1 MRSKKILRA
10 IREALINPLL
20 NDEIINKRIN
30 VYDRQ
35 AAKEYAETFA
45 LSPNINK
52 YPYFKDDDCAN
63 FISQVLHAGG
73 MVMTGRDY
81 TKFQDWFCYTNDPQ
95 NLKKISLTWRSARY
109 FRKYWGNEN
118 GDGRNAAREYRE
130 YNVLD
135 IFTNFEELYNYLEVG
150 DVIQYGDPK
159 NNNYPYHTQ
168 VVHAKEFNIALN
180 RNDLFMAQHTANRK
194 NVSLYEYLKLLQNKA
209 NRYIYV
215 YHF

>member
-1 MRSKKILRA
+1 M
-10 IREALINPLL
+10 
-20 NDEIINKRIN
+20 
-30 VYDRQ
+30 
-35 AAKEYAETFA
+35 
-45 LSPNINK
+45 
-52 YPYFKDDDCAN
+52 
-63 FISQVLHAGG
+63 
-73 MVMTGRDY
+73 
-81 TKFQDWFCYTNDPQ
+81 
-95 NLKKISLTWRSARY
+95 
-109 FRKYWGNEN
+109 
-118 GDGRNAAREYRE
+118 
-130 YNVLD
+130 
-135 IFTNFEELYNYLEVG
+135 G